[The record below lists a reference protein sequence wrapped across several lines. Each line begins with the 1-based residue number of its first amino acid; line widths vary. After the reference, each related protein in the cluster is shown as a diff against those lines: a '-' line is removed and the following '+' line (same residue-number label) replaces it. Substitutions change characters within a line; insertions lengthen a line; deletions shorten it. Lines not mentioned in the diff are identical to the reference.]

1 MASRPHGR
9 DLTKGPIASTL
20 LAFALPTLISSILQ
34 SLNGTVNAIWVGRF
48 LGEEALAA
56 TSNANMIM
64 FLLMSFVFGFGMAAT
79 VLIGQA
85 FGRRDIDG
93 ARRVVGTGIGFIL
106 LVSIVIAALGWIFAP
121 ALLKLLATPAG
132 AAPLALAYLRVIFL
146 AMPSILLTVLLMMSL
161 RGAGDAMTP
170 LFLMILAVVLDSGLN
185 PVFILGLGPAPKLGI
200 AGSATATLIANTV
213 STVAMIVYIYARD
226 LPLRLKGRELKY
238 IFCDTA
244 LLKTIIVKGIPM
256 GLQMIVISASA
267 LALIGLVNREGVDTT
282 AAFGVAMQLWAYL
295 QMPAMSLGAAVS
307 AMAAQNIGAGK
318 WDRVSA
324 STRWA
329 ILFTL
334 GITGILV
341 VLLAVADRPALALF
355 LGGRSPALPIA
366 EHIQLLAT
374 WSFLLMGMTLVLFGT
389 VRANGAVIGPLIILA
404 IGLVPVR
411 LGFAVGAYPWLG
423 EDALWLSFPVSSLAN
438 LAMATTFYL
447 HGGWR
452 KARMDLPHAPPVEES
467 EAVEEALA
475 SATEPGGRL
484 NPAG

>member
-1 MASRPHGR
+1 
-9 DLTKGPIASTL
+9 
-20 LAFALPTLISSILQ
+20 
-34 SLNGTVNAIWVGRF
+34 
-48 LGEEALAA
+48 
-56 TSNANMIM
+56 
-64 FLLMSFVFGFGMAAT
+64 
-79 VLIGQA
+79 
-85 FGRRDIDG
+85 
-93 ARRVVGTGIGFIL
+93 
-106 LVSIVIAALGWIFAP
+106 
-121 ALLKLLATPAG
+121 
-132 AAPLALAYLRVIFL
+132 
-146 AMPSILLTVLLMMSL
+146 
-161 RGAGDAMTP
+161 
-170 LFLMILAVVLDSGLN
+170 
-185 PVFILGLGPAPKLGI
+185 
-200 AGSATATLIANTV
+200 
-213 STVAMIVYIYARD
+213 MIVFR
-226 LPLRLKGRELKY
+226 
-238 IFCDTA
+238 
-244 LLKTIIVKGIPM
+244 
-256 GLQMIVISASA
+256 SAVSQ
-267 LALIGLVNREGVDTT
+267 
-282 AAFGVAMQLWAYL
+282 QLWTYI
-295 QMPAMSLGAAVS
+295 QMPAMAIGVAVS
-307 AMAAQNIGAGK
+307 SMAAQNIGAGK